1 MEISFSELK
10 NFELLKI
17 MSELSITKDKLSLFR
32 NKYGMEFLKFENN
45 IKAAVEEDIEKWD
58 DYIEW
63 KAYEAKFNSLSL
75 KLSEIEDA
83 VDFKI
88 TKD

>member
-17 MSELSITKDKLSLFR
+17 MSELSVIKDRLTLFR
-32 NKYGMEFLKFENN
+32 NKYSVDFTTFE
-45 IKAAVEEDIEKWD
+45 ISVKAAEEQDITKWD

-63 KAYEAKFNSLSL
+63 KAYEAKFHSLTL
-75 KLSEIEDA
+75 RLSEIEDA